1 MADIHYTK
9 GKATPLDKVLEQLK
23 DGEYAPEPEDFHQ
36 PEVRYRA
43 ANRCPK
49 DGHWYKP
56 GQFRPWNIN
65 QDKHYKKTTASV
77 REVYAYI
84 CRRSRPTKKKP
95 TRRYISISIAEIAR
109 DLEICNKTVKRS
121 ITTLLSLF
129 LLRRWHR
136 GYPGSGSSRYEIP
149 ASLAQIRLW
158 RIPRKKRWRKN
169 Q

>member
-1 MADIHYTK
+1 MPNIRYTK
-9 GKATPLDKVLEQLK
+9 GKATPLKKVLQQLQ
-23 DGEYAPEPEDFHQ
+23 DSEHAPEPEDHHQ
-36 PEVRYRA
+36 PEIAYRA

-49 DGHWYKP
+49 DAHWYKP

-77 REVYAYI
+77 REVYAYM

-95 TRRYISISIAEIAR
+95 TRRYISISIAEITR
-109 DLEICNKTVKRS
+109 DLELSPITVRRS
-121 ITTLLSLF
+121 ITILLSLF
-129 LLRRWHR
+129 LLKRWHR

-158 RIPRKKRWRKN
+158 RIPVKKRWRKN